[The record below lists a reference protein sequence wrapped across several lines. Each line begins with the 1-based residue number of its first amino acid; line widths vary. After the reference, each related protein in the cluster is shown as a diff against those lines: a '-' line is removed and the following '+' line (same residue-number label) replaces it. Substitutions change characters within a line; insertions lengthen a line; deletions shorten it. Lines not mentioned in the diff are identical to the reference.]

1 MLQLKNNNLKKKYTI
16 KVPEDIQVMYCNIKN
31 IVVFSKLAQKK
42 SLKLGVK
49 IVLIPAKNLI
59 VVTSIPSLIGSKNF
73 KKLQGTTVA
82 VIRQQLIE
90 MSYTL
95 FTKLILVG
103 VGYRVFPYEKVSN
116 QVYFKLGYS
125 HLVYFNIPNDLT
137 AFCHKSTKMF
147 LYGNSSYN
155 TLTQTASQVRS
166 CKIPEVYKGKG
177 ILYDQEKVVLKKGKK
192 V

>member
-1 MLQLKNNNLKKKYTI
+1 MLQLKNNSFKKKNTI
-16 KVPEDIQVMYCNIKN
+16 KVPEDIQVTYCNVKN
-31 IVVFSKLAQKK
+31 IAVFSKSAQNK

-49 IVLIPAKNLI
+49 IILIPAKKLI
-59 VVTSIPSLIGSKNF
+59 VVTSIPSVIGSKKI
-73 KKLQGTTVA
+73 KKSQGTTVA
-82 VIRQQLIE
+82 AIKQQLIE

-95 FTKLILVG
+95 FTKLTLVG
-103 VGYRVFPYEKVSN
+103 VGYRVFPYDKISN

-137 AFCHKSTKMF
+137 VFCHKSTKMF

-155 TLTQTASQVRS
+155 TLTQTASQVRA
-166 CKIPEVYKGKG
+166 CKVPEVYKGKG